1 MAGVTGS
8 FALTVDLKQIRDA
21 DLSNPVDELKFTRR
35 WSFTPGTNNGQ
46 ADIQFHD
53 TRTLAASATENLD
66 LAGVLAN
73 AFGNTV
79 TMAEVVA
86 LYIEASAAN
95 TNDVLIGPAA
105 SNGFLGPFNAA
116 ADRLKIAP
124 GKGMMIQAP
133 AAGWPVTAGT
143 GDLLFVGNGGAG
155 TPVTYTI
162 LIVARTV

>member
-8 FALTVDLKQIRDA
+8 FALTIDLKQTKDA
-21 DLSNPVDELKFTRR
+21 DLSSPVDEVKLTRR
-35 WSFTPGTNNGQ
+35 WSYTPGTANGQ

-53 TRTLAASATENLD
+53 TRTLAASASESLD
-66 LAGVLAN
+66 LAGILAN

-105 SNGFLGPFNAA
+105 SNGFLGPFGDAS
-116 ADRLKIAP
+116 DRLKIAP
-124 GKGMMIQAP
+124 GKAMMIQAP
-133 AAGWPVTAGT
+133 AAGWAVTAGT
-143 GDLLFVGNGGAG
+143 GDLLFVGNGGSG

-162 LIVARTV
+162 ILVARTA